1 MRAHERTFKP
11 PRLKSQICLIGGN
24 GFCAAAGEDELK
36 RRWEDLGMRCQVF
49 YLLENDWDMEGMIW
63 QIE

>member
-1 MRAHERTFKP
+1 MRSHPTLA
-11 PRLKSQICLIGGN
+11 PRPQIWLMN
-24 GFCAAAGEDELK
+24 FTGFCTVAGEDELNRK
-36 RRWEDLGMRCQVF
+36 WKDLGMRCRVF